1 MDIGTLKNYSDLAH
15 DLNQIKKNAL
25 EKLKSRQIIA
35 YNGRLFRAD
44 ADTINVVQTFKAHS
58 KEFYMLDTNDNPCH
72 IIDPDEFLRILIERN
87 QETLNSYHQ
96 LHEDLKF
103 LKMMLTDQQLDKYL
117 IQQFFFRVQ
126 RLHLSVQKL

>member
-1 MDIGTLKNYSDLAH
+1 MDIGTLKDYSDLAF
-15 DLNQIKKNAL
+15 DLAQLKKNAL
-25 EKLKSRQIIA
+25 EKIRSRQIVA

-44 ADTINVVQTFKAHS
+44 ANTINVVQTYKAHS

-96 LHEDLKF
+96 LHEDLKNKR
-103 LKMMLTDQQLDKYL
+103 LK
-117 IQQFFFRVQ
+117 
-126 RLHLSVQKL
+126 